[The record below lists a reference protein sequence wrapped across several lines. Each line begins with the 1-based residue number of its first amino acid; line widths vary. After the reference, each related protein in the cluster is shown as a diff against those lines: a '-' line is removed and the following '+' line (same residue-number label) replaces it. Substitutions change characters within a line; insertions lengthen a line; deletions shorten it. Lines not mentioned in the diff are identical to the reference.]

1 MRALPRGAWPCD
13 LRPVARYP
21 LILSVLLAVV
31 VVVAAGVADP
41 AHFGGPRWLPNIGSS
56 HTPPKALHQPATR
69 LPQQSREPPP
79 AAHHGGGLPLVWI
92 FIAVGVV
99 ISLLILWRMWRNWH
113 GLPWVRP
120 RSSPAVVDMA
130 RPVEPEPEPDVPML
144 RSGIEMALQML
155 DEEREPSDAIV
166 RAWLGLQETAEQSG
180 IVRGAA
186 ETPTEFTSR
195 ILGRAFADDRAART
209 LLRLYLRSRFGDHP
223 ATADDVEAARQA
235 LRALAESW
243 PATAVQPTSGSG
255 GR

>member
-1 MRALPRGAWPCD
+1 
-13 LRPVARYP
+13 VTRYP
-21 LILSVLLAVV
+21 LVLSVLLAVV
-31 VVVAAGVADP
+31 IVVAAGVAGP
-41 AHFGGPRWLPNIGSS
+41 AHFGGPRWVPSIGSS
-56 HTPPKALHQPATR
+56 PAPPKALHQLAPH
-69 LPQQSREPPP
+69 LPQRSRKLPPP
-79 AAHHGGGLPLVWI
+79 SHGGGGLPLVWI
-92 FIAVGVV
+92 AIGIGVV
-99 ISLLILWRMWRNWH
+99 ISLLILWRVWRNWH

-120 RSSPAVVDMA
+120 RSSPAVADVA
-130 RPVEPEPEPDVPML
+130 RPVEPEPEPGPDVPLL

-223 ATADDVEAARQA
+223 ATADDVEAAREA

-243 PATAVQPTSGSG
+243 PATAGQPTAGSG